1 MGGTMKS
8 LEIPE
13 SVKLFEKEGYAVFSI
28 NPKIY
33 PLDLIYSASYVLM
46 DKAYIFLDGDP
57 QAEILVEL
65 RKKDGIKISLKQI
78 VFDFND
84 ELLNY
89 AVYKQQSEKNKG
101 IREAILRKILLEN
114 DPTSIK
120 NQNEIIEDEQKF
132 DDPEEILK
140 LWEESEKKIEN
151 EALESSLKKS
161 KKC

>member
-1 MGGTMKS
+1 MGGTMKN

-13 SVKLFEKEGYAVFSI
+13 SVKIFENEGYALFSV

-33 PLDLIYSASYVLM
+33 PLELIYSASYILM
-46 DKAYIFLDGDP
+46 DRAYIFLDGDP
-57 QAEILVEL
+57 QTEILVEL
-65 RKKDGIKISLKQI
+65 RKKEGIKESIKKI

-101 IREAILRKILLEN
+101 VRDAILRKVILEN
-114 DPTSIK
+114 DPQSIK
-120 NQNEIIEDEQKF
+120 NQEPILGEQEKF

-151 EALESSLKKS
+151 EALKTPKKS
-161 KKC
+161 KK

>member
-13 SVKLFEKEGYAVFSI
+13 SVKIFEKEGYATFSV

-33 PLDLIYSASYVLM
+33 PLDLIYSASYILM

-57 QAEILVEL
+57 QTEILVEL
-65 RKKDGIKISLKQI
+65 RRKEGTKESLKKI

-101 IREAILRKILLEN
+101 VREAILRKIILEN
-114 DPTSIK
+114 DPQSIK
-120 NQNEIIEDEQKF
+120 SQDQIANEQFE
-132 DDPEEILK
+132 DPEEILK

-151 EALESSLKKS
+151 EALKAPKKS
-161 KKC
+161 KK